1 MVHAVGLRDEL
12 LDGRCGRLLHGRGTV
27 APSYEGQARWNEA
40 MPTRPEKN
48 AKNEYLLTIRLTTKQ
63 ALDPEAV
70 RRIESKVSDLLR
82 NTIWEASGV
91 ASIEGHLWGRHGEG
105 QL

>member
-1 MVHAVGLRDEL
+1 MPEI
-12 LDGRCGRLLHGRGTV
+12 
-27 APSYEGQARWNEA
+27 PS
-40 MPTRPEKN
+40 
-48 AKNEYLLTIRLTTKQ
+48 KNEYLLTIRLTTKK

-70 RRIESKVSDLLR
+70 RRIEGKVADLLR

-91 ASIEGHLWGRHGEG
+91 ATIEGRLWGRHGEG

>member
-1 MVHAVGLRDEL
+1 M
-12 LDGRCGRLLHGRGTV
+12 
-27 APSYEGQARWNEA
+27 APSYEARAQWGTVPN
-40 MPTRPEKN
+40 PSD
-48 AKNEYLLTIRLTTKQ
+48 KNEYLLTIRLTTRK

-70 RRIESKVSDLLR
+70 RRIESQVADLLR

-91 ASIEGHLWGRHGEG
+91 VSIKGDLWGRHGEG

>member
-1 MVHAVGLRDEL
+1 MP
-12 LDGRCGRLLHGRGTV
+12 GR
-27 APSYEGQARWNEA
+27 SD
-40 MPTRPEKN
+40 
-48 AKNEYLLTIRLTTKQ
+48 KNEYMLTIRLTTKH

-70 RRIESKVSDLLR
+70 RRIESKVADLLR

>member
-1 MVHAVGLRDEL
+1 
-12 LDGRCGRLLHGRGTV
+12 
-27 APSYEGQARWNEA
+27 
-40 MPTRPEKN
+40 MPNSPT
-48 AKNEYLLTIRLTTKQ
+48 KNEYLLTIRLTTRK

-70 RRIESKVSDLLR
+70 RRIESQVAELLH

-91 ASIEGHLWGRHGEG
+91 SSIKADLWGRHGEG

>member
-1 MVHAVGLRDEL
+1 MA
-12 LDGRCGRLLHGRGTV
+12 T
-27 APSYEGQARWNEA
+27 S
-40 MPTRPEKN
+40 
-48 AKNEYLLTIRLTTKQ
+48 KNEYMLTIRLTTKK

-70 RRIESKVSDLLR
+70 RRIESKVADLLH

-91 ASIEGHLWGRHGEG
+91 ATIEGHLWGRHGEG